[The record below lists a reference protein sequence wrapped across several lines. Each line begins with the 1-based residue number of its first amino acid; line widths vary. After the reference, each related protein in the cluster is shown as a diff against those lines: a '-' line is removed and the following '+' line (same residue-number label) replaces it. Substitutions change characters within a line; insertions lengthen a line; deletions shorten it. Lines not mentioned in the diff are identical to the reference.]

1 MIHNTLPKP
10 QKDVFN
16 MPLPS
21 PARME
26 ELRLQLR
33 VRSLGEKP
41 AHGTY
46 EKVRNGLW
54 AGFRKSGNAAAE
66 TAVQSGVSYAVAAGG
81 VSIAVGGLSYALFPV
96 GMALAPWIAAGRA
109 GMAADGIFAFHDLK
123 DLASGRRRGAYTCS
137 CRKCEEPLQ
146 YVINKKE
153 ANVGIAALS
162 VFTLGLAMAVDRIN
176 SVRKRFQS
184 NRPKELHSK
193 HFVQS
198 AKGGCD
204 VAMATVMMMCGE
216 WDDVPTPELVIE
228 VATCLLA
235 DNGWELLKSKW

>member
-1 MIHNTLPKP
+1 
-10 QKDVFN
+10 

-26 ELRLQLR
+26 ELRLQLK
-33 VRSLGEKP
+33 VRGLGAKP
-41 AHGTY
+41 VHGTF

-54 AGFRKSGNAAAE
+54 AGFRKGGNAAAE

-81 VSIAVGGLSYALFPV
+81 VSVAVGGLSYAVFPV
-96 GMALAPWIAAGRA
+96 GMALAPWIAAARA
-109 GMAADGIFAFHDLK
+109 GMAADGIFALYDLK
-123 DLASGRRRGAYTCS
+123 DLASGRRRGVFACS
-137 CRKCEEPLQ
+137 CKECEEGLQ

-184 NRPKELHSK
+184 GRPKELYSR

-198 AKGGCD
+198 AWKCD